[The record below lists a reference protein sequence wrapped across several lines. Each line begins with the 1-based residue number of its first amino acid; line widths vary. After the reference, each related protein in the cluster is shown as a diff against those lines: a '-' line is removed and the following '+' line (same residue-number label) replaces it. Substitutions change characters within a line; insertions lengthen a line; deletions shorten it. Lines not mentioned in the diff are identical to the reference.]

1 MRIRIQNDYKSFFT
15 NSYKTIRLS
24 DAAPLTPELTDVAI
38 NNRCLANCS
47 YCYTNALKSGTNFTN
62 IVEKAE
68 EIWGNLPLNDRVI
81 KKLDF

>member
-1 MRIRIQNDYKSFFT
+1 MRLRIQNDYKSFFT

-47 YCYTNALKSGTNFTN
+47 YCHLG
-62 IVEKAE
+62 
-68 EIWGNLPLNDRVI
+68 
-81 KKLDF
+81 